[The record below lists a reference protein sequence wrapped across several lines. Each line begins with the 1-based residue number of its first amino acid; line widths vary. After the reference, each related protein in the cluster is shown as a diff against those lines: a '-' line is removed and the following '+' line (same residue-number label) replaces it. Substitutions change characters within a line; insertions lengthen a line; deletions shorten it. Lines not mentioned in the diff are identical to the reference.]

1 MKLDGI
7 LRFLLPKDEK
17 FLKLFVKDVE
27 NLVTSATLFREAM
40 VSTISP
46 QERAQKIRK
55 LEELEHKG
63 DEITHQILSELSLTF
78 ITPLDRED
86 IHALATTLDDILD
99 YIQGTGHRMILYQIE
114 SITPEEEKLA
124 TLIYQQV
131 LELHKVIPLLH
142 QLKKADTIKEALVKI
157 NSIEN
162 EADDV
167 FERAIADL
175 FKNCKD
181 PIELIKVKELLV
193 SLETATD
200 QCEDAAN
207 VIESIMIKNA

>member
-1 MKLDGI
+1 MRLDGI

-17 FLKLFVKDVE
+17 FLKLFIKDVE
-27 NLVTSATLFREAM
+27 NLVTAATLFKEAM
-40 VSTISP
+40 ACGISS

-63 DEITHQILSELSLTF
+63 DEITHHILSELSLTF

-114 SITPEEEKLA
+114 SITPEEERLA
-124 TLIYQQV
+124 RLIYEQV
-131 LELHKVIPLLH
+131 LELNKAIPLLH
-142 QLKKADTIKEALVKI
+142 QLKKADTIKDALVKI

-175 FKNCKD
+175 FRNCKD

>member
-142 QLKKADTIKEALVKI
+142 QLKKADMIKEALVKI

>member
-27 NLVTSATLFREAM
+27 NLVTAATFLKEAM

-114 SITPEEEKLA
+114 SITLEEEKLA
-124 TLIYQQV
+124 TLIHQQV

-181 PIELIKVKELLV
+181 PIELIKMKELLV

>member
-1 MKLDGI
+1 MRLDGI
-7 LRFLLPKDEK
+7 LRFLLPRDEK
-17 FLKLFVKDVE
+17 FLHLFVKDVE
-27 NLVTSATLFREAM
+27 NLLTAATLFKEAM
-40 VSTISP
+40 LTSVNH

-167 FERAIADL
+167 FERAIAEL

-181 PIELIKVKELLV
+181 PIELIKMKELLV

>member
-1 MKLDGI
+1 MRLDGI
-7 LRFLLPKDEK
+7 LRLLLPKDEK
-17 FLKLFVKDVE
+17 FLHLFVKDVE
-27 NLVTSATLFREAM
+27 NLLTAATLFKEAM
-40 VSTISP
+40 VSSISY
-46 QERAQKIRK
+46 QERSQKIRK
-55 LEELEHKG
+55 LEEIEHKG

-124 TLIYQQV
+124 NFIYQQV
-131 LELHKVIPLLH
+131 LELHKAIPLLH
-142 QLKKADTIKEALVKI
+142 QLKKADMIKDALVKI

-175 FKNCKD
+175 FRNCKD

>member
-7 LRFLLPKDEK
+7 LRLLLPKDEK

-27 NLVTSATLFREAM
+27 NLVTAATLFKEAM

-63 DEITHQILSELSLTF
+63 DEITHQILSELGLTF

-124 TLIYQQV
+124 SLIYQQV
-131 LELHKVIPLLH
+131 IELHKVIPLLH

-157 NSIEN
+157 NSFEN